1 MDIAAFKKVKPDEN
15 GNITEEE
22 NDTLI
27 QGLRWLD
34 TIHDFFPVDLTARGE
49 DIRGILSR
57 QYDPAFK
64 PPFTEKNNGVKK
76 FMETLSTNGIAPSS
90 VEKAT
95 EAYYNEKFKTI
106 MVGKRSINVKTI
118 IDSFSQK
125 NAKELLASQGIS
137 DHSSEADLQLV
148 LTDRTFFKENKSA
161 TNFLANVILTFFF
174 GENINPEV
182 YFLIDA
188 ASGRLDC
195 MFQEIDQANTIIN
208 ALTIGDSANTS
219 TTDKTD
225 DKESESCGVSDYAN
239 KFKRKAYLPSPNTVP
254 YNDIDLQ
261 NPVNNKYRITSN
273 EFTKDKLELWY
284 QSVPGLEFTKQKNA
298 SIRFCVKPKNN
309 NDKLWY
315 TEFSILSTTGSPN
328 SGVSVGN
335 LKKIILILNENID
348 NEAKKQKIFKLY
360 KTITQLNLA
369 KILYDMLD
377 DGMDTD
383 DIIRFLYDYKRAG
396 DHEQVNSAHYLN
408 KTVGRNVILV
418 TGDRLCSLYA
428 RLMKQSCIYVHKKE
442 YDMYRF
448 LREEEITPEQQLAQA
463 KELLT
468 SSQGTISTEL
478 AAIDS
483 DAIRRKMDEIDA
495 MISES
500 WIETTTTLEDKLY
513 SLVFRC
519 LKKKIERNK
528 TRIEDFRTELDAIVV
543 YNREL
548 SEEETS
554 PETIT
559 ETVKELNQ
567 RYGTFKRDYKE
578 ILNVA
583 LYIGDELKKDKKKF
597 ISNALDYNN
606 EVVKNILKYFADFK
620 AGIYV
625 FKTHDDKRKS
635 EKRTFINSLGG
646 EKYNILIGDFIEF
659 LNHCSSYI
667 GTQPINMETFMEK
680 STQVKISI
688 NSAIAENLKELIIE
702 SQSYVIYEPI
712 VTEIVTFFEGELE
725 KINVDAVVE
734 ETTDVE
740 MPPVE
745 AVEETEEVPVQVE
758 TPVTEVQVEETP
770 VTEVEEVQVEEA
782 PVTEVEET
790 PVTEVQVEEEREP
803 VPMDEDEGEDAMV
816 PSSSMAGGM
825 KIEAIK
831 EMLREKNKEI
841 VEKQNLMFILLK
853 IHLYEWLANTK
864 VRGELSDTIIKKIKE
879 IKKIKSSVFDTTET
893 NSIDEPREL
902 RRILNP
908 KDAALKEIITA
919 DDFESILKNRLKYEY
934 HLYYG
939 KTSGLI
945 HNHRLVTDYI
955 VPLLDEYYTS
965 IRVSHM
971 NQLIDNYFTINKD
984 TEFTGIDEIY
994 DFIINECVV
1003 YKDDIYDCIYNAHS
1017 VEERNETIIKKHP
1030 ATKRKGENVSVVPS
1044 MHHSTH
1050 KRKTYHAV
1058 VPDFGDF
1065 VDYDGGKKRT
1075 RKYKHKGNKKTRN
1088 RKQKSKNKKTKKL
1101 KNRRKHKTRRN

>member
-239 KFKRKAYLPSPNTVP
+239 KFKRKAYLPSPNTMP

-519 LKKKIERNK
+519 LKKKIERNQ
-528 TRIEDFRTELDAIVV
+528 TRIDNFHTELGAIVV

-1065 VDYDGGKKRT
+1065 VDYDVGKKRT
-1075 RKYKHKGNKKTRN
+1075 LKYKHKGNKITRN
-1088 RKQKSKNKKTKKL
+1088 HKQKSKNKKTKKL